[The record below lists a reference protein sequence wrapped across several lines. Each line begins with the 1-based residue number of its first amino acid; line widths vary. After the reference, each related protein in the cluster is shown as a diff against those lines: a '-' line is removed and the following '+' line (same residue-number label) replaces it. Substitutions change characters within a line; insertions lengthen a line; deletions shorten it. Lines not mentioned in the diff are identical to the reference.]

1 LHRLTEFLQ
10 TEENTVGFLSKLL
23 HPRADES
30 PSFRVGELI
39 LADYGD
45 ELEAMGVSSGVQL
58 ERYLDSVDSWS
69 SIPWTRGIPVFGR
82 NKVVFL
88 RTVGLDITPPDHFI
102 DLLPYLHP
110 TH

>member
-1 LHRLTEFLQ
+1 M
-10 TEENTVGFLSKLL
+10 EESTVGFLSKLL

-45 ELEAMGVSSGVQL
+45 ELEAMGVTSGVQL

-69 SIPWTRGIPVFGR
+69 SIPWTQGIPVFGK

-102 DLLPYLHP
+102 NLLPYLHP
-110 TH
+110 AH